1 MRQILIVLCL
11 LLTGVVSA
19 QATPSFDCARATTP
33 DELAICAHRN
43 LALLDDSVAAAYAE
57 IRAFR
62 GPGFIANY
70 GRVLLDERRAC
81 GADLRCI
88 EAAQRYAIE
97 AYKALGARSVG
108 PLGQSFSGYGIRS
121 LIEAWGRANGECRG
135 TDPAMVEAA
144 CRLRDRV
151 LAPALSAHDL
161 CLGVYSL
168 PFNDFQAMI
177 LVRNHWLP
185 CVYNELTE
193 Q

>member
-1 MRQILIVLCL
+1 MRLILTVVFLVLS
-11 LLTGVVSA
+11 GGMPV
-19 QATPSFDCARATTP
+19 QATPSFDCTRATTP
-33 DELAICAHRN
+33 DELAICAHPD
-43 LALLDDSVAAAYAE
+43 LAVLDDAVAAAYAE

-62 GPGFIANY
+62 GPGFIARY

-108 PLGQSFSGYGIRS
+108 PLGQSFASYGIRQ
-121 LIEAWGRANGECRG
+121 LIESWGRANGECRG
-135 TDPAMVEAA
+135 NDPAMVEAA
-144 CRLRDRV
+144 CRLRDQV
-151 LAPALSAHDL
+151 LALALSAHDL

-168 PFNDFQAMI
+168 PFDDFQAMV

-185 CVYNELTE
+185 CVYDDLTE
-193 Q
+193 H